1 MRQCYSCMQFV
12 PGDRAQVCPHCGQP
26 LEWSCDTTRF
36 LSPGSL
42 LQNKFVVG
50 KVLGAGGFGNTYIGW
65 NRILQCKVAIKEYFQ
80 NIYLTE
86 FRPVEK

>member
-50 KVLGAGGFGNTYIGW
+50 KVLVQVVLAILILGG
-65 NRILQCKVAIKEYFQ
+65 
-80 NIYLTE
+80 TE
-86 FRPVEK
+86 SCNAR